1 MQQRGRDKF
10 DARHLPLHAG
20 NFNIFAEPKGFRE
33 NNGQPGHDIAEHA
46 LHRQTNA
53 YTSHAGDGNQF
64 HDIHSSRA
72 QRDDQCHAEDKQPRN
87 AHQKH
92 PYRRFHRLA
101 RQPAVHQFADPTR
114 DNETNHHH
122 DQRRNERAAVADDVF
137 DEFVLPGCCVSGF
150 IHGSPQVVAPL
161 PSFVKG
167 IQCVSS
173 ILELL
178 KSTAFLLLCRNR
190 MTKKSRNWLILLLL
204 IPTAVILAIVGLLIF
219 QELQP
224 LPPIQSLPNPN
235 GYDDFVK
242 AGEMANDNTG
252 NYYEMKLEE
261 LRRLV
266 AKNSDA
272 LQTART
278 GLQKDCAVPLQFSRN
293 YMSRHIPE
301 LADNKRLAQAFAAEG
316 RLAEMENR
324 PSDAAGSY
332 LDLIRQGND
341 SARGGVLIDALVG
354 LAIENIGVAGLQKN
368 TDRLDAKSCRETVAA
383 LETLDAQRQSWN
395 EVIQQEDGWSRRT
408 FTSLS
413 YRIYRP
419 LLSKMTREAFQ
430 KAERKFKE
438 QQLKTRQLL
447 IGLAARAYE
456 LDKGHRPASLADLVP
471 DYLKAIPQDPVTGTN
486 LVYSPR

>member
-1 MQQRGRDKF
+1 
-10 DARHLPLHAG
+10 
-20 NFNIFAEPKGFRE
+20 
-33 NNGQPGHDIAEHA
+33 
-46 LHRQTNA
+46 
-53 YTSHAGDGNQF
+53 
-64 HDIHSSRA
+64 
-72 QRDDQCHAEDKQPRN
+72 
-87 AHQKH
+87 
-92 PYRRFHRLA
+92 
-101 RQPAVHQFADPTR
+101 
-114 DNETNHHH
+114 
-122 DQRRNERAAVADDVF
+122 
-137 DEFVLPGCCVSGF
+137 
-150 IHGSPQVVAPL
+150 
-161 PSFVKG
+161 
-167 IQCVSS
+167 
-173 ILELL
+173 
-178 KSTAFLLLCRNR
+178 

-354 LAIENIGVAGLQKN
+354 LAIENMGVAGLQKN

>member
-1 MQQRGRDKF
+1 
-10 DARHLPLHAG
+10 
-20 NFNIFAEPKGFRE
+20 
-33 NNGQPGHDIAEHA
+33 
-46 LHRQTNA
+46 
-53 YTSHAGDGNQF
+53 
-64 HDIHSSRA
+64 
-72 QRDDQCHAEDKQPRN
+72 
-87 AHQKH
+87 
-92 PYRRFHRLA
+92 
-101 RQPAVHQFADPTR
+101 
-114 DNETNHHH
+114 
-122 DQRRNERAAVADDVF
+122 
-137 DEFVLPGCCVSGF
+137 
-150 IHGSPQVVAPL
+150 
-161 PSFVKG
+161 
-167 IQCVSS
+167 
-173 ILELL
+173 
-178 KSTAFLLLCRNR
+178 

-354 LAIENIGVAGLQKN
+354 LAIENMGVAGLQKI

>member
-1 MQQRGRDKF
+1 
-10 DARHLPLHAG
+10 
-20 NFNIFAEPKGFRE
+20 
-33 NNGQPGHDIAEHA
+33 
-46 LHRQTNA
+46 
-53 YTSHAGDGNQF
+53 
-64 HDIHSSRA
+64 
-72 QRDDQCHAEDKQPRN
+72 
-87 AHQKH
+87 
-92 PYRRFHRLA
+92 
-101 RQPAVHQFADPTR
+101 
-114 DNETNHHH
+114 
-122 DQRRNERAAVADDVF
+122 
-137 DEFVLPGCCVSGF
+137 
-150 IHGSPQVVAPL
+150 
-161 PSFVKG
+161 
-167 IQCVSS
+167 
-173 ILELL
+173 
-178 KSTAFLLLCRNR
+178 